1 MWRQWVA
8 IFPSSYSNILK
19 FSTLIWFKPKYNEDQ
34 LVMYWKTP
42 FRVNKSVDSPISTI
56 QIDVDTLR
64 EVYLEVLFLHR
75 LAIILDY

>member
-1 MWRQWVA
+1 
-8 IFPSSYSNILK
+8 
-19 FSTLIWFKPKYNEDQ
+19 
-34 LVMYWKTP
+34 MYWKNP